1 MGDVEQCGFNKH
13 GVVLNLGS
21 LRLLIFCCVALC
33 RSLNSKRNCLVAQL
47 AAIANLSSVAP
58 SCRCARVQTR
68 AQTCITF
75 CSLRSLTRAVGQ
87 SQYTI
92 EAEHKHVYKCGSRR
106 HREASQLVRA
116 PMDSSRFLSQHLTV
130 CQRLDGVK

>member
-75 CSLRSLTRAVGQ
+75 CSLGSLARTVLVGQ
-87 SQYTI
+87 SLDMI
-92 EAEHKHVYKCGSRR
+92 EDVHHTLQSAKLDAGSWSESV
-106 HREASQLVRA
+106 H
-116 PMDSSRFLSQHLTV
+116 D
-130 CQRLDGVK
+130 